1 MCRFI
6 NSTARLRAD
15 QVCLEVEESGGR
27 LSASLQAPDCTP
39 EPVRFESVPLSTAVE
54 MARYMADALRT
65 DVVVVDRRGG
75 SRRWLAK
82 WTDGPLINFH

>member
-1 MCRFI
+1 MPVHQQHRAVACGSGVPGSGGARRQAI
-6 NSTARLRAD
+6 GKPASARLH
-15 QVCLEVEESGGR
+15 
-27 LSASLQAPDCTP
+27 PH
-39 EPVRFESVPLSTAVE
+39 PVRFESMPLTTAVE

-82 WTDGPLINFH
+82 WTDGPYIHFH